1 MLNAPLVALQPVA
14 EGSIFQIAKDHILQL
29 FN

>member
-1 MLNAPLVALQPVA
+1 LNAPLVALEPVD
-14 EGSIFQIAKDHILQL
+14 EGGFFQIAKDHILQL